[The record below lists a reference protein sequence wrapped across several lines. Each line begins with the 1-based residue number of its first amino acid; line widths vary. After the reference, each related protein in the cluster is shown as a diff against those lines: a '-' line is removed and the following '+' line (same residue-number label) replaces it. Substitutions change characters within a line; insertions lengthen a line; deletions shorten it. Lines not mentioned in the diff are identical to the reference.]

1 MRYVHELLGLMGV
14 CRPRNL
20 VQFRYRLVRHW
31 ECSNFH
37 VEHRDT

>member
-1 MRYVHELLGLMGV
+1 MRYVHELLGLMCV

-20 VQFRYRLVRHW
+20 VQFRLVRHW